1 MPTSRLPLWIARLAL
16 LGGLAATHAL
26 AQAPSPNPASTATPR
41 CTQPLRVAFV
51 DVDLGPYLPGQGD
64 AFADPPGHFVNWVR
78 REAARWG
85 CAVTL
90 SRLPPA
96 RLQTALAQGE
106 ADIGI
111 GLAPT
116 PEREKTWVFPR
127 DAQQRIDARLSL
139 FEAEVLLLARQ
150 DAVSQLGWNGRD
162 FARPVTIG
170 GAKGSAPLT
179 LVQNRGWKAVPVMST
194 PQGLR
199 MLRAG
204 RFDLLVAPSVLV
216 EPQALAAAPALV
228 PLHPP
233 LAVKTYY
240 APVSPALW
248 KDNPALVRALW
259 RGLCRTGREHAGHS
273 TARCDAGAG

>member
-1 MPTSRLPLWIARLAL
+1 MACRPLLAL
-16 LGGLAATHAL
+16 VLAL
-26 AQAPSPNPASTATPR
+26 ATAAGSASAQAPR
-41 CTQPLRVAFV
+41 CTQALRVAFV
-51 DVDLGPYLPGQGD
+51 DVDLGPYLPGQGTQL
-64 AFADPPGHFVNWVR
+64 ADPPGHFVNWVR

-96 RLQTALAQGE
+96 RLLAALAQGE

-116 PEREKTWVFPR
+116 PERERAWVFPR
-127 DAQQRIDARLSL
+127 DAQQRIDPRLSL
-139 FEAEVLLLARQ
+139 FEAQVLLLARQ
-150 DAVSQLGWNGRD
+150 DAVSALGWNGRE
-162 FARPVTIG
+162 FSRPVTIG

-179 LVQNRGWKAVPVMST
+179 LVQERGWPAVPVMST

-204 RFDLLVAPSVLV
+204 RFDVLVAPSVLV
-216 EPQALAAAPALV
+216 EPEHLAAAPALV

-248 KDNPALVRALW
+248 KDNPSLVRVLW
-259 RGLCRTGREHAGHS
+259 RGLCRAGREHAGQS
-273 TARCDAGAG
+273 TARCDATSG

>member
-1 MPTSRLPLWIARLAL
+1 MTPPWTQLLGAALVL
-16 LGGLAATHAL
+16 LGGVAF
-26 AQAPSPNPASTATPR
+26 AQAPALAPR

-51 DVDLGPYLPGQGD
+51 DIDLGPYLPGQGST
-64 AFADPPGHFVNWVR
+64 FADPPGHFVNWVR
-78 REAARWG
+78 REAAQWG
-85 CAVTL
+85 CAVSL

-96 RLQTALAQGE
+96 RLLVALAQGD

-116 PEREKTWVFPR
+116 PEREKAWVFPR
-127 DAQQRIDARLSL
+127 DAQQRIDPRLAL
-139 FEAEVLLLARQ
+139 FEAQILLLARQ
-150 DAVSQLGWNGRD
+150 DAVAALGWNGRE
-162 FARPVTIG
+162 FSRPVTIG

-179 LVQNRGWKAVPVMST
+179 LVQERGWPSVPVMST

-204 RFDLLVAPSVLV
+204 RFDVLVAPSVLV
-216 EPQALAAAPALV
+216 ETQQLAAAPALV

-233 LAVKTYY
+233 LAMKTYY

-248 KDNPALVRALW
+248 KDNPSLVRALW
-259 RGLCRTGREHAGHS
+259 RGLCRTGREHAGNS
-273 TARCDAGAG
+273 TARCDASPG